1 VRPLII
7 VEYGKSLL
15 TYLQIKQLRL
25 GLRNFEDFLQEGII
39 EFLDVN
45 EESNAL
51 IALTEKYIQVHTSH
65 LEIDPMSFLGVVSGL
80 VPFPDHNQSPRNTYQ
95 CAMGKQAQGVIA

>member
-7 VEYGKSLL
+7 VEDMVPKLN
-15 TYLQIKQLRL
+15 KEHVHQLAC
-25 GLRNFEDFLQEGII
+25 GLINFEDLLKMGLLEY
-39 EFLDVN
+39 LDVN

-51 IALTEKYIQVHTSH
+51 IALNNSYIVKETSH

-80 VPFPDHNQSPRNTYQ
+80 VPFPDHNQSPRNT
-95 CAMGKQAQGVIA
+95 